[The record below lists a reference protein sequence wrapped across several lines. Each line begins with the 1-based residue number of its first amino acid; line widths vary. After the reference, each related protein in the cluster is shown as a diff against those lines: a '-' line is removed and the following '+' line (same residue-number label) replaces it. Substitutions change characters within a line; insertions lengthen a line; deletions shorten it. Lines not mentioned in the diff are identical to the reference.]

1 MIKPF
6 WAQNDVKY
14 RRYFDDTELFIIYG
28 MSLSITDG
36 WWMKKIYDRLAG
48 DNAELIIYYYGTD
61 KSEYEVKRMY
71 LRSCERY
78 NNSVSSDEKQQVLDN
93 IYVIR
98 LTHNNNYFLG
108 FKEIID

>member
-1 MIKPF
+1 MIKSF

-14 RRYFDDTELFIIYG
+14 RRYFEDTELFIIYG

-36 WWMKKIYDRLAG
+36 WWMKKIYERLAG